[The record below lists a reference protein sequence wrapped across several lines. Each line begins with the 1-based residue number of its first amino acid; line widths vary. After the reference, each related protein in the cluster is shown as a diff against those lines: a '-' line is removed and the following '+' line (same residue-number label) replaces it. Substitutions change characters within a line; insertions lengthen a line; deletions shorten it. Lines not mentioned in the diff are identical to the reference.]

1 MKLSAYV
8 TAVTFTLPPHTC
20 THTHTH
26 AHVHTHTGALL
37 IVDAEEE
44 FFPDEVDKLQRDVN
58 ALGLSVVVFA
68 DWYNTDVM
76 TKIKFFDE
84 NTRQWWMPSTGGANV
99 PALNDLLRPWN
110 ISFRYAQCYR
120 DSVCDSV
127 ELGELV
133 MSTCAQ

>member
-1 MKLSAYV
+1 MRCI
-8 TAVTFTLPPHTC
+8 PHRHSIRSPSSP
-20 THTHTH
+20 THIHTH
-26 AHVHTHTGALL
+26 AGALL
-37 IVDAEEE
+37 IVDTEEE

-58 ALGLSVVVFA
+58 ALGLSLVVFA

-110 ISFRYAQCYR
+110 ISFRYEDGSGSANMV
-120 DSVCDSV
+120 SLHV
-127 ELGELV
+127 LGV
-133 MSTCAQ
+133 YVTPIY

>member
-1 MKLSAYV
+1 MNRAHQNSFPCTRGGALHSSQALHSLSL
-8 TAVTFTLPPHTC
+8 FTY
-20 THTHTH
+20 THT
-26 AHVHTHTGALL
+26 HTHTGALL
-37 IVDAEEE
+37 IVDTEEE

-58 ALGLSVVVFA
+58 ALGLSLVVFA

-110 ISFRYAQCYR
+110 ISFRYGDGSGSANVVSLHVLY
-120 DSVCDSV
+120 
-127 ELGELV
+127 
-133 MSTCAQ
+133 

>member
-1 MKLSAYV
+1 M
-8 TAVTFTLPPHTC
+8 
-20 THTHTH
+20 
-26 AHVHTHTGALL
+26 HVRTHTHTGALL

-44 FFPDEVDKLQRDVN
+44 FFPDEVDKVQRDVN
-58 ALGLSVVVFA
+58 TQGLSLVVFA

-110 ISFRYAQCYR
+110 ISFRYVCMYDVIETQCETVEPGELIV
-120 DSVCDSV
+120 SVCV
-127 ELGELV
+127 KWKN
-133 MSTCAQ
+133 C